1 MQIVIMPDSFKGS
14 LDAEQVAN
22 AIAAGLK
29 QSLPDAQLSLMPV
42 GDGGENTIK
51 ALSIALNLHAVPV
64 AVHGADG
71 GPITASFYT
80 DVEGQTAYIQAADV
94 LGYAQYI
101 QPGVDSTHLSST
113 GVGELIAAARKRG
126 AHAAVVALGGSATSD
141 GGVGMLQQL
150 EFGLPGFHESF
161 AGAASLSEI
170 SKIVRPSGWDMTV
183 TALADVTNPLTG
195 SEGAAAVFGPQKN
208 LTSFQIN
215 QIDREL
221 TRLYPQNIAATPG
234 AGAAGGLGAA
244 IAGPLQGKIVSGI
257 DYVLDAMGADQ
268 MLQTADVVITG
279 EGHLDA
285 QTKAGK
291 VIAGIMARLRHLEVQ
306 PKTIALCGAIDATG
320 VQALGLDAAFAIGPG
335 NESLP
340 DQMKHTTVNMT
351 NTARSVG
358 SLLK

>member
-14 LDAEQVAN
+14 LNADAVAA
-22 AIAAGLK
+22 AIATGLK

-51 ALSIALNLHAVPV
+51 ALSIALDLNAVPV
-64 AVHGADG
+64 TVHGADG
-71 GPITASFYT
+71 VSVAAHYYT

-101 QPGVDSTHLSST
+101 QSDVDSTRLSSV
-113 GVGELIAAARKRG
+113 GVGELIAAARQQGIR
-126 AHAAVVALGGSATSD
+126 AIVVALGGSATSD

-150 EFGLPGFHESF
+150 GFNLMGFEGEFADATAL
-161 AGAASLSEI
+161 AQI
-170 SKIVRPSGWDMTV
+170 TQIVPPEDWDVTV

-195 SEGAAAVFGPQKN
+195 TQGAAAVFGPQKG
-208 LTSFQIN
+208 LTPVQIK
-215 QIDREL
+215 QVDQDL
-221 TRLYPQNIAATPG
+221 TRLYPQSVAALPG
-234 AGAAGGLGAA
+234 AGAAGGLGGA
-244 IAGPLQGKIVSGI
+244 IAGPMGGQIVSGI
-257 DYVLDAMGADQ
+257 DYVLDAMGANS

-291 VIAGIMARLRHLEVQ
+291 VIAGIMARLSKLGVH
-306 PKTIALCGAIDATG
+306 PKTVALCGAIDAAG
-320 VQALGLDAAFAIGPG
+320 VQALGLNAAFAIGPG
-335 NESLP
+335 NETLP
-340 DQMKHTTVNMT
+340 MQLNHTAVNLT

-358 SLLK
+358 GLL